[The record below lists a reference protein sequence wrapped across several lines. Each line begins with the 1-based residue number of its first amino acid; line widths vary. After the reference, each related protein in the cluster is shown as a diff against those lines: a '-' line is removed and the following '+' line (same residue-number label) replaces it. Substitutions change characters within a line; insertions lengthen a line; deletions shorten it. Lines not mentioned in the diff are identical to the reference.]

1 MNEGTGKLKIGLVSP
16 YAWTSCWGV
25 NRHIGGL
32 ATALATAGY
41 DVTVIAPS
49 EDRQEARTARR
60 QARAARRTAR
70 GARSGQADKAIPSA
84 GFSSFSTDTSA
95 GQLFRVVGITGTYR
109 FPYSD
114 SLANLALP
122 LEVTEQVDTL
132 LESEHFDILHIHE
145 PFPPSLSFTAL
156 RLAHCPT
163 VATFHTAGERFLS
176 YQLMRPVV
184 ERFFTRLD
192 GRICTSNNTR
202 RMVSSYFPGEY
213 AIIGSGVDTKRFSTE
228 GMADS
233 ADPRPLV
240 IFAAWSD
247 PRKGLGL
254 LARAIRLLPDDVPP
268 FRLAIV
274 GGEELAWRE
283 RLLIPRRLRDLVHF
297 RGVVRQEDLPEV
309 YRQADVLCAPYA
321 ASSLSS
327 AVLEAMSCG
336 VAVIVPGQGGIKE
349 LVGEGSEGLLLDHP
363 YAYSLAA
370 SIVDL
375 LYERRERRSLGAA
388 AARKAARFSWD
399 RISPRVEKAYHKAH
413 GRRRRAKPRH
423 SAIESV
429 RGEDMILADLHMHT
443 SYSGDCATS
452 PQELL
457 AACEESGLEAIA
469 ITDHNTIAGALKV
482 ASLAPEE
489 LHVIVGEE
497 IKTREEGEIIGL
509 YLTAEIP
516 RGLTAEETI
525 AEIRKQGGLVYVPHP
540 FDPLHLTPT
549 YELLARNAAD
559 IDIIEVYN
567 PRITFTSFN
576 EKAKRLARK
585 YDIPGGAGSDCHVV
599 QGVGTAMLSLRRFSR
614 PEELL
619 ASLREADIIR
629 SSKSP
634 LYLHSLK
641 LLKGSRIAAG
651 PGN

>member
-32 ATALATAGY
+32 ATALAASGHN
-41 DVTVIAPS
+41 VTVIAPS
-49 EDRQEARTARR
+49 EDRLEMRAARR

-70 GARSGQADKAIPSA
+70 GVRGAQSGKTLLSKAASTPAVGLSADRP
-84 GFSSFSTDTSA
+84 
-95 GQLFRVVGITGTYR
+95 FRVVGITGTYR

-122 LEVTEQVDTL
+122 LEVTEQVNSL
-132 LESEHFDILHIHE
+132 LEGEHFDILHIHE
-145 PFPPSLSFTAL
+145 PYPPSLSFTAL

-184 ERFFTRLD
+184 ERFFSRLD

-213 AIIGSGVDTKRFSTE
+213 TVIGSGVDTKRFSTE
-228 GMADS
+228 GMPEATG
-233 ADPRPLV
+233 ARPLV

-254 LARAIRLLPDDVPP
+254 LARAIRLLPEDVPP
-268 FRLAIV
+268 FELAIV

-283 RLLIPRRLRDLVHF
+283 RLLVPRRLKNRVRF
-297 RGVVRQEDLPEV
+297 SGVVRQDDLPDV
-309 YRQADVLCAPYA
+309 YRRTEVLCAPYA

-349 LVGEGSEGLLLDHP
+349 LVGEGNEGLLLDHP
-363 YAYSLAA
+363 YTYSLAA
-370 SIVDL
+370 NIVDL
-375 LYERRERRSLGAA
+375 LHERRERHSLGAA
-388 AARKAARFSWD
+388 AARKASHFSWD

-413 GRRRRAKPRH
+413 GRRRRVKPRH

-443 SYSGDCATS
+443 SYSGDCATT
-452 PQELL
+452 PLELL

-469 ITDHNTIAGALKV
+469 ITDHNTIAGALEV
-482 ASLAPEE
+482 ASLAPKE

-497 IKTREEGEIIGL
+497 IKTTEGEIIGL
-509 YLTAEIP
+509 YLTTEIP
-516 RGLTAEETI
+516 RGLSAEETI

-599 QGVGTAMLSLRRFSR
+599 QGIGTAMISLRRFGR

-629 SSKSP
+629 SNKSP

-641 LLKGSRIAAG
+641 LLKGSRIAD
-651 PGN
+651 

>member
-1 MNEGTGKLKIGLVSP
+1 MSEGAGKLKIGLVSP

-32 ATALATAGY
+32 ATALAAAGH

-49 EDRQEARTARR
+49 EERQQARAARR

-70 GARSGQADKAIPSA
+70 GARGMQTGKALSPKSTSGSAD
-84 GFSSFSTDTSA
+84 GTSTS
-95 GQLFRVVGITGTYR
+95 QPFRVVGITGTYR

-122 LEVTEQVDTL
+122 LEVTEQVNSL
-132 LESEHFDILHIHE
+132 LESERFDVLHIHE
-145 PFPPSLSFTAL
+145 PYPPSLSFTAL

-184 ERFFTRLD
+184 ERFFSRLD

-213 AIIGSGVDTKRFSTE
+213 SVIGSGVDTQRFSTE
-228 GMADS
+228 RLPESTDEW
-233 ADPRPLV
+233 PLV
-240 IFAAWSD
+240 IFATWSD

-254 LARAIRLLPDDVPP
+254 LARAIRLLPEDVPL
-268 FRLAIV
+268 FELAIV

-283 RLLIPRRLRDLVHF
+283 RLLIPRRLKERIRF
-297 RGVVRQEDLPEV
+297 SGVVRQEDLPDA
-309 YRQADVLCAPYA
+309 YRRAGVLCAPYA

-327 AVLEAMSCG
+327 AVLEAMACG

-349 LVGEGSEGLLLDHP
+349 LVGEGNEGLLLDHP

-375 LYERRERRSLGAA
+375 LHERRERRSLGAA
-388 AARKAARFSWD
+388 ASRKAARYSWD

-429 RGEDMILADLHMHT
+429 RSGDMILADLHMHT
-443 SYSGDCATS
+443 SFSGDCAT
-452 PQELL
+452 PPRELL

-469 ITDHNTIAGALKV
+469 ITDHNTIAGALEV
-482 ASLAPEE
+482 ASLAPDE

-497 IKTREEGEIIGL
+497 IKTTEGEIIGL
-509 YLTAEIP
+509 YLTDEIP
-516 RGLTAEETI
+516 RGLTAEETM

-585 YDIPGGAGSDCHVV
+585 YDIPGGAGSDCHVI
-599 QGVGTAMLSLRRFSR
+599 QGVGTAMISLRRFSR

>member
-32 ATALATAGY
+32 AATLASSGH
-41 DVTVIAPS
+41 DVTVIAPT

-70 GARSGQADKAIPSA
+70 GARNAQAGKTAPSKA
-84 GFSSFSTDTSA
+84 FSSSSADTSTD
-95 GQLFRVVGITGTYR
+95 QHYRLVGITGTYR

-122 LEVTEQVDTL
+122 LEVTEQVNAL
-132 LESEHFDILHIHE
+132 LESERFDILHIHE
-145 PFPPSLSFTAL
+145 PYPPSLSFTAL

-176 YQLMRPVV
+176 YQLVRPVV

-213 AIIGSGVDTKRFSTE
+213 TVIGSGVDTKRFSPSK
-228 GMADS
+228 AS
-233 ADPRPLV
+233 AAAEPRPLV

-268 FRLAIV
+268 FKLAIV

-283 RLLIPRRLRDLVHF
+283 RLLIPRRLREQVRF
-297 RGVVRQEDLPEV
+297 SGVIGQDDLPDA
-309 YRQADVLCAPYA
+309 YRQAEVLCAPYA

-327 AVLEAMSCG
+327 AVLEAMACG

-349 LVGEGSEGLLLDHP
+349 LVGEGNEGLLLDHP

-375 LYERRERRSLGAA
+375 LHERRERRSLGTA

-399 RISPRVEKAYHKAH
+399 RIAPRMEKAYHKAH
-413 GRRRRAKPRH
+413 GRRRRTKPRR

-429 RGEDMILADLHMHT
+429 RGSDMILADLHMHT
-443 SYSGDCATS
+443 SYSGDCATT
-452 PQELL
+452 PRELL
-457 AACEESGLEAIA
+457 AACEESGLKAIA
-469 ITDHNTIAGALKV
+469 ITDHNTIAGALEV
-482 ASLAPEE
+482 ASLAPEDI
-489 LHVIVGEE
+489 HVIVGEE
-497 IKTREEGEIIGL
+497 IKTREGEIIGL
-509 YLTAEIP
+509 YLTNEIP
-516 RGLTAEETI
+516 RGLSAEDTI
-525 AEIRKQGGLVYVPHP
+525 AEIRMQGGLVYVPHP

-614 PEELL
+614 AEELL
-619 ASLREADIIR
+619 ASLREVDIIR

-651 PGN
+651 PGS

>member
-1 MNEGTGKLKIGLVSP
+1 MNEGSGKLKVGLVSP
-16 YAWTSCWGV
+16 YAWTSRWGV

-32 ATALATAGY
+32 AAALAAAGH

-49 EDRQEARTARR
+49 EERQEARSARR
-60 QARAARRTAR
+60 QARAARRTTR
-70 GARSGQADKAIPSA
+70 GSRSTRAGKPSLTQE
-84 GFSSFSTDTSA
+84 FSSPIADVSA
-95 GQLFRVVGITGTYR
+95 SLPYRLVGITGTYR

-122 LEVTEQVDTL
+122 LEVTEQVNSL
-132 LESEHFDILHIHE
+132 LESERFDILHVHE
-145 PFPPSLSFTAL
+145 PYPPSLSFTAL

-213 AIIGSGVDTKRFSTE
+213 TVIGSGVDSRRFSAAEPTE
-228 GMADS
+228 TV
-233 ADPRPLV
+233 DPLPLV

-247 PRKGLGL
+247 PRKGQGL
-254 LARAIRLLPDDVPP
+254 LARAVRLLPDDVPP

-283 RLLIPRRLRDLVHF
+283 RLLVPRRLRERVRF
-297 RGVVRQEDLPEV
+297 SGVVSEDDLPDA
-309 YRQADVLCAPYA
+309 YSQAEILCAPYA

-327 AVLEAMSCG
+327 AVLEAMACG

-349 LVGEGSEGLLLDHP
+349 LVGESNEGLLLDHP

-375 LYERRERRSLGAA
+375 LHEHRERRSLGAA
-388 AARKAARFSWD
+388 SARKAARFSWD
-399 RISPRVEKAYHKAH
+399 RIAPRVEKTYHKAH
-413 GRRRRAKPRH
+413 RRRRRAKPQR
-423 SAIESV
+423 SAIDSV
-429 RGEDMILADLHMHT
+429 RGEDTILADLHMHT
-443 SYSGDCATS
+443 SHSGDCATT
-452 PQELL
+452 PRELL
-457 AACEESGLEAIA
+457 DACEESGLKAIA
-469 ITDHNTIAGALKV
+469 ITDHNTITGALEV
-482 ASLAPEE
+482 ADLAPADI
-489 LHVIVGEE
+489 HVIVGEE
-497 IKTREEGEIIGL
+497 IKTREGEIIGL
-509 YLTAEIP
+509 YLTSEIP
-516 RGLTAEETI
+516 RGLSAEDTI
-525 AEIRKQGGLVYVPHP
+525 VEIRKQGGLVYVPHP
-540 FDPLHLTPT
+540 FDPMHLTPT

-599 QGVGTAMLSLRRFSR
+599 QGVGTAMLSLRRFNK

-641 LLKGSRIAAG
+641 LLKSSRIASG

>member
-1 MNEGTGKLKIGLVSP
+1 MNEETGKLKIGLVSP
-16 YAWTSCWGV
+16 YAWTSSWGV
-25 NRHIGGL
+25 NRHISGL
-32 ATALATAGY
+32 AVALAATGH
-41 DVTVIAPS
+41 DITIIAPS
-49 EDRQEARTARR
+49 EDRQEARVARR
-60 QARAARRTAR
+60 HARTARRTAR
-70 GARSGQADKAIPSA
+70 GVRNPGSGLDPVTKDLSSPPADISNDMPYRLVA
-84 GFSSFSTDTSA
+84 
-95 GQLFRVVGITGTYR
+95 ITGTYR

-122 LEVTEQVDTL
+122 LEVTEQVNDL
-132 LESEHFDILHIHE
+132 LENERFDVLHVHE
-145 PFPPSLSFTAL
+145 PYPPSLSFTAL
-156 RLAHCPT
+156 RLAHCPA

-184 ERFFTRLD
+184 ERFFARLD

-213 AIIGSGVDTKRFSTE
+213 TVIGSGVDTNRFSPVKPAAAPE
-228 GMADS
+228 L
-233 ADPRPLV
+233 PLV

-254 LARAIRLLPDDVPP
+254 LARAIRMLPEDVPP

-274 GGEELAWRE
+274 GGEEMAWRE
-283 RLLIPRRLRDLVHF
+283 KLLVPRRLRE
-297 RGVVRQEDLPEV
+297 RVRFDGIIGQTDLPDA
-309 YRQADVLCAPYA
+309 YRQAEVLCAPYA

-327 AVLEAMSCG
+327 AVLEAMACG

-363 YAYSLAA
+363 YSYSLAA

-375 LYERRERRSLGAA
+375 LHEKRERRSLGAA
-388 AARKAARFSWD
+388 AARKASRFSWD
-399 RISPRVEKAYHKAH
+399 RVGPRVEKTYHKAH
-413 GRRRRAKPRH
+413 GRRRRKKPRH
-423 SAIESV
+423 SAIELV
-429 RGEDMILADLHMHT
+429 RGEDTILADLHMHT
-443 SYSGDCATS
+443 NHSSDCATT
-452 PQELL
+452 PEELL
-457 AACEESGLEAIA
+457 AACQESGLKAIA
-469 ITDHNTIAGALKV
+469 ITDHNTITGALEV
-482 ASLAPEE
+482 ARLAPEDI
-489 LHVIVGEE
+489 HVIVGEE
-497 IKTREEGEIIGL
+497 IKTREGEIIGL
-509 YLTAEIP
+509 YLNAEIP
-516 RGLTAEETI
+516 RGLSAEDTI
-525 AEIRKQGGLVYVPHP
+525 EEIRKQGGLVYVPHP

-599 QGVGTAMLSLRRFSR
+599 QGVGTAMLSLRRFSK

-641 LLKGSRIAAG
+641 FLKGSRITAG
-651 PGN
+651 PGG